1 VWSVVSRSEVHA
13 VSRASGARLVVVVI
27 VLLAVG
33 PAACGDDS
41 REDTS
46 RPTTTTAPAGSTSPG
61 SDCEDGMFGERRY
74 ILCTS
79 TQDER
84 QGLVV
89 ALHGRP
95 SPAEELQEGTEIHQI
110 GAEHGLAV
118 VYPQGIDARWGDDTF
133 TSPNRPAGDEDVV
146 FLERLIAE
154 LRQDP
159 RIDREPIGMV
169 GFSNG
174 ASMAL
179 RYAAERPTDV
189 RAVVAVA
196 GQLPLDPA
204 IRPTG
209 RVPLLEVYGTADPIA
224 PFNTGQP
231 QSPGRGP
238 QDPTPTLS
246 TPETVAAF
254 VSMAGGAVS
263 HQGPEEVDADPAD
276 GTRVRIERWVD
287 GVGTVAVLLA
297 IVDGGHTWP
306 SARGQFTG
314 GGLGL
319 ISKDIDASADA
330 IAFILD
336 PDAVGQKLSSDAD
349 LGEVI
354 PR

>member
-1 VWSVVSRSEVHA
+1 MGSGVSRFEVHA
-13 VSRASGARLVVVVI
+13 TRRHVGGARLAVVVVALI
-27 VLLAVG
+27 ALG

-41 REDTS
+41 GQDTS
-46 RPTTTTAPAGSTSPG
+46 SATATPGPAGSTPPE
-61 SDCEDGMFGERRY
+61 SDCEDGTFGERRY
-74 ILCTS
+74 ILCT
-79 TQDER
+79 TKHEQR
-84 QGLVV
+84 QGLDV
-89 ALHGRP
+89 AMHGGP
-95 SPAEELQEGTEIHQI
+95 SPPEELQQGTELHRIA
-110 GAEHGLAV
+110 AERGLAV
-118 VYPQGIDARWGDDTF
+118 VYPQGVDARWGDDTF

-159 RIDREPIGMV
+159 RIDREPIGIV

-179 RYAAERPTDV
+179 RYAAERPTEV

-209 RVPLLEVYGTADPIA
+209 RVPLLEVHGTADPIA

-231 QSPGRGP
+231 QTPDRGP
-238 QDPTPTLS
+238 QDLTPTLP

-254 VSMAGGAVS
+254 VSMAEGTVS
-263 HQGPEEVDADPAD
+263 HEGPEEVDPDPGD

-287 GVGTVAVLLA
+287 GAGTVAVLLA

-306 SARGQFTG
+306 SARGRFTG

-319 ISKDIDASADA
+319 ISTDIDASADA

-336 PDAVGQKLSSDAD
+336 PDAVG
-349 LGEVI
+349 
-354 PR
+354 